1 MEFIEKSIKPLV
13 KKYPLLSK
21 VILAVL
27 IFDIVYYTGKEIGRM
42 AYYMNH

>member
-1 MEFIEKSIKPLV
+1 MEFIEKSIKPLF

-27 IFDIVYYTGKEIGRM
+27 IFDIVYYAGKEVGRM
-42 AYYMNH
+42 AYYMTH